1 MSDETL
7 ESGAV
12 DAQPVNARS
21 TEAVE
26 AQPAVEQPQQ
36 SPPQETPEEED
47 RNPSAY
53 QLDLPAFHGPL
64 DLLLHL
70 IKKHEV
76 DIYDIP
82 ILLITDQY
90 NAYLDTMTEL
100 DLDVAA
106 DYIYMA
112 SLLIN
117 IKSRMLLPRDE
128 VEGEAGEDPRKE
140 LVDRLLEYQRF
151 KAVAE
156 SFAELDVLRMGM
168 WSRPRV
174 PLPGDEPTEVDMSD
188 VGLFDL
194 IDAFRTALVR
204 YRQNHPQAIELQRI
218 VHKISDKMRELYL
231 KVQEKSPLRLQWF
244 LEGRDRNELI
254 AVFLGMLELVR
265 LGGIDIKQGSIF
277 GEILVHKH
285 AKEIDEATFA
295 LFDNS

>member
-1 MSDETL
+1 MSDEI
-7 ESGAV
+7 
-12 DAQPVNARS
+12 R
-21 TEAVE
+21 
-26 AQPAVEQPQQ
+26 
-36 SPPQETPEEED
+36 EEEVPVQPEPQPEAAPVEEERD
-47 RNPSAY
+47 PSAY
-53 QLDLPAFHGPL
+53 QLSLPSFQGPL

-90 NAYLDTMTEL
+90 NAYLDTMAEL
-100 DLDVAA
+100 DLDIAA

-112 SLLIN
+112 ALLIN
-117 IKSRMLLPRDE
+117 IKSRMLLPRE
-128 VEGEAGEDPRKE
+128 EAEGEQTDDPRKE
-140 LVDRLLEYQRF
+140 LVDKLLEYQRF

-174 PLPGDEPTEVDMSD
+174 PLPGDEPTEIDMSE

-194 IDAFRTALVR
+194 IDAFRAALVR
-204 YRQNHPQAIELQRI
+204 YRQNHPQAIELQRTI
-218 VHKISDKMRELYL
+218 HKVSDKMRELYA
-231 KVQEKSPLRLQWF
+231 KVQEKSPIRLQWF

-265 LGGIDIKQGSIF
+265 LGGIAIKQGEIF
-277 GEILVHKH
+277 SEILIHKH
-285 AKEIDEATFA
+285 EKEIDEATFA